1 MIMIGDLHG
10 EYINL
15 LYKITKLELTNTTF
29 IQVGDFGLGFHD
41 LNYDLQ
47 TLTGLNKFLKQRNN
61 KLYIVRGNHDNPFF
75 WKHNRELHLTNI
87 FFAQDYEVLTI
98 EDQRVLCI
106 GGGIS
111 IDRLNRTSGKDY
123 WPDEEFV
130 LNEVLLEKAC
140 ETEIDIVVTHI
151 APDNVWPYM
160 FTPVVNHYSN
170 REPGLAAALD
180 LERRNMRKVYERVL
194 QAGCKQWYYGHYHQ
208 SMIEEKNGVL
218 FRCLD
223 IGEMHR
229 PSVMAMSD

>member
-15 LYKITKLELTNTTF
+15 LYKITKLEITNTTF
-29 IQVGDFGLGFHD
+29 IQAGDFGLGFHD
-41 LNYDLQ
+41 LNYDIQ
-47 TLTGLNKFLKQRNN
+47 TLTGLNKFLKQHNN

-75 WKHNRELHLTNI
+75 WKYSTELHLTNI

-98 EDQRVLCI
+98 EEQRILCI

-111 IDRLNRTSGKDY
+111 IDRLNRKPGKDY
-123 WPDEEFV
+123 WPEEEFV
-130 LNEVLLEKAC
+130 LNETLLEKAC
-140 ETEIDIVVTHI
+140 ETGIDIVVTHI

-160 FTPVVNHYSN
+160 FTPVVNHYIS
-170 REPGLAAALD
+170 REPGLAAALA
-180 LERRNMRKVYERVL
+180 LERKNMRKVYDKVL

-208 SMIEEKNGVL
+208 SMVEEKEGVL

-223 IGEMHR
+223 IGEMQR
-229 PSVMAMSD
+229 QPVIEMSD